1 FMLRAPIDQN
11 HSQSFRTLA
20 VKESIFYFNIG
31 YFKINGLRY
40 SSTKAT
46 LSIIRFSEKNLISL
60 FSPSWLAYV

>member
-1 FMLRAPIDQN
+1 MRQKCFLLLSHALI
-11 HSQSFRTLA
+11 HAQSANRYKIIAKVSRTLA

-46 LSIIRFSEKNLISL
+46 LSI
-60 FSPSWLAYV
+60 